1 MMIAQFKLFNYLC
14 LDILYVAQLLHLFKT
29 HRTAKEGKQ
38 PKQQLPPLPSTP
50 THPPSSLLTLHYI
63 PTPLNRHSPLT
74 PSLQSVEFEE
84 LQRSLDE
91 ELQKYKSHEEVSTSL
106 LMFLF
111 VLLLMFLCILWLV
124 ISWIY

>member
-29 HRTAKEGKQ
+29 HQTAKEGKQ
-38 PKQQLPPLPSTP
+38 PKQQLPPASLNPNSPPFLPP
-50 THPPSSLLTLHYI
+50 HAPPHPNFPQ
-63 PTPLNRHSPLT
+63 PPLT

-111 VLLLMFLCILWLV
+111 VSLLMFLCILWLV